1 MGKLGTTT
9 INGDLIVSGDIICKT
24 NDIYSNVDGNE
35 SKVLVIPI
43 NGYIMPMVI
52 WHGEITISSSSSLSV
67 GTYHSSAC
75 DISVSYIST
84 GVISI
89 TMSGDNI
96 PYNYNDY
103 QLLISSRGGGT
114 NNNDPIYITVPESYK
129 TANSFRLIMT
139 SGTSSRNG
147 QVELSIV
154 KMVRIKQ

>member
-35 SKVLVIPI
+35 SKVLLATS
-43 NGYIMPMVI
+43 NDYIMPMVI
-52 WHGEITISSSSSLSV
+52 WHGLIDISSSPTV
-67 GTYHSSAC
+67 TYHHSSAC
-75 DISVSYIST
+75 NISVSYIST
-84 GVISI
+84 GIMTI

-96 PYNYNDY
+96 PKTKNEY
-103 QLLISSRGGGT
+103 QLMITSRGGGT
-114 NNNDPIYITVPESYK
+114 NNDNPVYITVPESYK

>member
-1 MGKLGTTT
+1 MSKLGTTT

-35 SKVLVIPI
+35 SKVLLASS
-43 NGYIMPMVI
+43 NDYIIPMVI
-52 WHGEITISSSSSLSV
+52 WHGLITISSLPAVTS
-67 GTYHSSAC
+67 YHSSAC
-75 DISVSYIST
+75 NISVSYIST
-84 GVISI
+84 GVMTI

-96 PYNYNDY
+96 PYNKNDY

-114 NNNDPIYITVPESYK
+114 NYNDPVYITVPDSYK

-139 SGTSSRNG
+139 SGTASRDG

-154 KMVRIKQ
+154 KMVRINQ